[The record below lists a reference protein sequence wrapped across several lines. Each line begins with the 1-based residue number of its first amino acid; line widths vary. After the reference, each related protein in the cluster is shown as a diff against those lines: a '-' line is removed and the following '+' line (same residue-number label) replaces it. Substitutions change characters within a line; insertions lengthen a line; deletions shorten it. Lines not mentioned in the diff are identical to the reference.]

1 VAEYRE
7 FQDGESIS
15 GTRYRVVRLIGV
27 GGMGTVYEVEH
38 TELGKRFVLKALLR
52 ELSRRE
58 DLVIRL
64 RNEWRALG
72 RLEHPNIVT
81 VTDAGTSS
89 NGVPFYVMERLEGET
104 LAQRMRRTRR
114 FPVRE
119 AVEIAIGVLEGLAAA
134 HQIGV
139 VHRDVKP
146 PNIFLLNGGRA
157 KVLDFGVAKIADD
170 PGVVTARGVAVGTP
184 RYMSPEQARGEAVD
198 GRADVYA
205 VGLILFETIA
215 GVSPFDDAR
224 DANELIL
231 AHLAKAPPRLST
243 LAMGVPPALDAMVT
257 SMLAKGRDDRPDT
270 ASEAARR
277 LRELIPTLEETRVV
291 LPRVAERP
299 GAARAAAHSPD
310 TTRPDGIAVRPVTPS
325 SRSVPEAMSW
335 LERPTLPRSAI
346 ESPSANRSGPWS
358 RVSADTLVG
367 LPPTSHPDSATPLEG
382 LGRVSTEMITAVP
395 APEAAVTRTSY
406 PHALRSSETPPPVT
420 PVEEIEAAVSG
431 GGKSRRWIW
440 WGSAGACVAGALALF
455 VVRPNPA
462 SPPIA
467 APALGAARTAAIET
481 PPAAGAQAATTA
493 VLAPAPPVVAAKVDA
508 KSGASVQNPG
518 RTKSDS
524 SESGA
529 APTGAPHRSNRAAAG
544 AGGRETRAH
553 SSSKPAN
560 AEAESSEESTSA
572 AKPPA
577 SGRRPGDEALPKSG
591 LLPGSGL

>member
-1 VAEYRE
+1 MAEYRE

-146 PNIFLLNGGRA
+146 PNIFLLSGGRA

-277 LRELIPTLEETRVV
+277 LRELIPTLEEARAA
-291 LPRVAERP
+291 LPRAGERP
-299 GAARAAAHSPD
+299 GPARTAAYSPD

-325 SRSVPEAMSW
+325 SRSVPEGVSW

-346 ESPSANRSGPWS
+346 DSQSASRSGPWS
-358 RVSADTLVG
+358 RISADTLVG
-367 LPPTSHPDSATPLEG
+367 LPPTSNPDSATPLDR
-382 LGRVSTEMITAVP
+382 LGRVSTEVLTAVP

-406 PHALRSSETPPPVT
+406 PQALRSSETPPPVT
-420 PVEEIEAAVSG
+420 PVEEIEATVGAGS
-431 GGKSRRWIW
+431 KSRLWIW
-440 WGSAGACVAGALALF
+440 WGSAGACIAGGLALF
-455 VVRPNPA
+455 VARPNPA
-462 SPPIA
+462 SAPNV
-467 APALGAARTAAIET
+467 APAVTAARGTTTEAL
-481 PPAAGAQAATTA
+481 PAAAAQPATTA
-493 VLAPAPPVVAAKVDA
+493 VLAPAPLVGAKVD
-508 KSGASVQNPG
+508 SGRGTEPSSRPRA
-518 RTKSDS
+518 DS
-524 SESGA
+524 SEGGVAPVSASHRANKA
-529 APTGAPHRSNRAAAG
+529 ASAG
-544 AGGRETRAH
+544 KENRAH
-553 SSSKPAN
+553 SSSKAPSGEGETDAPTP
-560 AEAESSEESTSA
+560 S
-572 AKPPA
+572 AKPGGA
-577 SGRRPGDEALPKSG
+577 SGKKPGEGSLPQSG